1 MIPAIIAQ
9 AKDVLQGRLTVAGLE
24 LRGEEIT
31 ADWREMLFTPEIEL
45 EDTSRP
51 SCRHHL
57 RTSSLSFEEEQAVRR
72 VVLDDFGRD
81 IANRVYQEAA
91 SEAVAALI
99 EHATTSPY
107 HSFRLRAR
115 ICLAIREEL
124 AALVADWNGL
134 AKVGGEEGSS
144 DPGSLEMNS
153 PPDIAILQDLDRAK
167 LIRAAECLLAGVD
180 PSSEDTDC
188 FSRWMYRDLFAPSNP
203 LTGWQAFEPDPE
215 EEAKL
220 ADDPERQ
227 RETLERAI
235 RELLVALKAVPNY
248 ENHRLTIGMLRLYR
262 RELTWLLGRWI
273 ELDDFASR
281 GDS

>member
-9 AKDVLQGRLTVAGLE
+9 AQDVLQGRLTVAGLE

-31 ADWREMLFTPEIEL
+31 TDWREMLFTPEVEL
-45 EDTSRP
+45 EDHCRPDHRHQLGSSR
-51 SCRHHL
+51 
-57 RTSSLSFEEEQAVRR
+57 LSFEEERAVREMQ
-72 VVLDDFGRD
+72 LDDLGRD

-91 SEAVAALI
+91 SEAVAALV
-99 EHATTSPY
+99 EHATASPY

-134 AKVGGEEGSS
+134 VKVEGEEGDP
-144 DPGSLEMNS
+144 DPGSLKMNT
-153 PPDIAILQDLDRAK
+153 PTLQDLDGAK
-167 LIRAAECLLAGVD
+167 LLRAAECLLAGVD
-180 PSSEDTDC
+180 PSSEDIDC
-188 FSRWMYRDLFAPSNP
+188 FSRWIYKDLFAPSKP
-203 LTGWQAFEPDPE
+203 LTGWKAFEPDPE

-235 RELLVALKAVPNY
+235 RELLAALKTVPTY
-248 ENHRLTIGMLRLYR
+248 ENHRLTMGLLQLYR
-262 RELTWLLGRWI
+262 RELIWLLGRWV
-273 ELDDFASR
+273 ELD
-281 GDS
+281 GVGGEL

>member
-9 AKDVLQGRLTVAGLE
+9 AQDVLQGRLTVAGLE

-31 ADWREMLFTPEIEL
+31 ADWREMLFTPEVEVEDHCRPDHRHQLGSSRLSLEEENAVRETEL
-45 EDTSRP
+45 E
-51 SCRHHL
+51 
-57 RTSSLSFEEEQAVRR
+57 
-72 VVLDDFGRD
+72 DFGRD
-81 IANRVYQEAA
+81 IANRIYQEAT
-91 SEAVAALI
+91 SEAVAALV

-134 AKVGGEEGSS
+134 TKVAGEEGSS
-144 DPGSLEMNS
+144 GLGSLKMNT
-153 PPDIAILQDLDRAK
+153 PVKTTLHDLDRAK
-167 LIRAAECLLAGVD
+167 LLRAAECLLAGVD
-180 PSSEDTDC
+180 PSSEDIDC
-188 FSRWMYRDLFAPSNP
+188 FSRWMYRDLFAPSKP

-235 RELLVALKAVPNY
+235 RELLAALKTVPTY
-248 ENHRLTIGMLRLYR
+248 ENHRLTMGMLQLYR

-273 ELDDFASR
+273 ELD
-281 GDS
+281 GVGGEGCI